1 MEPAPTCTRCG
12 LENDPSFTYCSG
24 CGQPLAAEAARACT
38 RCGTKLPASF
48 RFCGNCG
55 QPSNPTPPR
64 RPTHPSAPRMPA
76 VLVPEAAAPPAP
88 PPPPVPPP
96 RLVLIRH
103 DGLPGA
109 VHTLDREVTVCGR
122 RDGDLL
128 LPEDGSVSPRHA
140 AITVREGRIRVEDLG
155 SSSGTFLRLRTP
167 RSLTFGD
174 EIRLGR
180 QLLRLEPM
188 PRPSVS
194 GAPGTPWGSA
204 DPGYRARLI
213 QLLEG
218 GGTGE
223 VVPLRAGANAIG
235 RETGEVA
242 FPGDRYVSG
251 RHARVDVGETAVT
264 VTDLGSSNG
273 TFLRVNG
280 PTEIGPGDQVLLGM
294 QLLRVEP

>member
-1 MEPAPTCTRCG
+1 MESAPTCPRCG
-12 LENDPSFTYCSG
+12 RENDPSFAYCID
-24 CGQPLAAEAARACT
+24 CGQPLAPESDRTCS
-38 RCGTKLPASF
+38 RCGAKLPGSF

-55 QPSNPTPPR
+55 QPADAAPPR
-64 RPTHPSAPRMPA
+64 RPTHPSSPKMPVAPG
-76 VLVPEAAAPPAP
+76 PEAAA
-88 PPPPVPPP
+88 PP

-109 VHTLDREVTVCGR
+109 SHTLDREVTICGR

-167 RSLTFGD
+167 RSLVFGD

-188 PRPSVS
+188 PRPSGPAAAGV
-194 GAPGTPWGSA
+194 PWGSA
-204 DPGYRARLI
+204 DPGYRARLV

-223 VVPLRAGANAIG
+223 VVPLGAGVNAIG

-242 FPGDRYVSG
+242 FPADRYVSG
-251 RHARVDVGETAVT
+251 RHARIDVGESAVT
-264 VTDLGSSNG
+264 LTDLGSSNG
-273 TFLRVNG
+273 TFLRANG